1 MPDEYDEGDV
11 DLGGK
16 KLGKASGDGKVEEDN
31 RDWDDEKI
39 GRATVAGKQVKS
51 KIGREGQTEQE
62 QIDDIIG

>member
-16 KLGKASGDGKVEEDN
+16 KLGKATDDRNIDEHLED
-31 RDWDDEKI
+31 WVDEKI
-39 GRATVAGKQVKS
+39 GRATVYSKPVKS